1 MNKLEKI
8 LTQKT
13 GRAIF
18 ARRGTTW
25 AKRLEANQA
34 CMANHALLASIRR
47 DAAQA
52 IAACIK
58 ASDLLDAIGIQKG
71 LYLGQDSERA
81 CRMAVGAVGKYSV
94 TYKTGQ
100 NDNADLASENEPFN
114 AFNSG
119 LAKADSESITPRLV

>member
-18 ARRGTTW
+18 NRRGATW
-25 AKRLEANQA
+25 AKRLESNQA
-34 CMANHALLASIRR
+34 CQANHALLASIRR
-47 DAAQA
+47 DAAPA

-81 CRMAVGAVGKYSV
+81 CRVAVGANGKYSF
-94 TYKTGQ
+94 TYKMGQ
-100 NDNADLASENEPFN
+100 ADNDTSLLDNCPIMAMGEAMATRDAQ
-114 AFNSG
+114 AQ
-119 LAKADSESITPRLV
+119 A